1 MAKKLRVPQI
11 FERTLSNFFNKP
23 ATSMYPFVKPQLPD
37 NFRGQPL
44 FDIRLCVGCG
54 LCGKECPSRAI
65 EMVEVDGKNRPQFRL
80 DKCIFCYQCA
90 DTCRKKA
97 IKSSTFYEL
106 AAMNK
111 SSLIMKPQL
120 ILQQIEV

>member
-106 AAMNK
+106 ASMNK